1 MNIDNR
7 IAQNFAPIF
16 FFVVVASA
24 ASFSVGA
31 GLRGESAPTAIG
43 VAPAQ
48 TLPAATY
55 AAVELDHSVIAADA
69 RRADDAETVEAS
81 IAAYER

>member
-7 IAQNFAPIF
+7 IAQTFAPIF
-16 FFVVVASA
+16 FVVVVASA

-43 VAPAQ
+43 VAPTT
-48 TLPAATY
+48 TLPAPTY
-55 AAVELDHSVIAADA
+55 AVKLDHSVIDADA
-69 RRADDAETVEAS
+69 RCAGDAETVEAS